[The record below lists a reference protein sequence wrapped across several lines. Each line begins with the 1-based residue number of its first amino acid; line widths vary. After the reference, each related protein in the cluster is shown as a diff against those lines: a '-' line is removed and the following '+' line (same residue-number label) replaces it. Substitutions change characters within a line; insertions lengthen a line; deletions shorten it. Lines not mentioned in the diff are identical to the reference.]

1 MARFNSVYGKWRNR
15 VVPSGDGHK
24 ITLTVR
30 LYPQGTR
37 TKPGQCFGVYAD
49 NDEGVGVSSAQDL
62 DQLFSALSTG
72 AAFMIR
78 IDNMHPDMVLN
89 DLGHQA
95 VHCSPRCD
103 HQMKLSLIHI

>member
-62 DQLFSALSTG
+62 DQLFSGWVWDLEALRNEKRPV
-72 AAFMIR
+72 A
-78 IDNMHPDMVLN
+78 
-89 DLGHQA
+89 
-95 VHCSPRCD
+95 
-103 HQMKLSLIHI
+103 